1 MAAIHPIVSVGLD
14 LPLLFTRAAVL
25 RSAGYNSVVTISPD
39 TPSLEVLLRRQP
51 PLVLICHTVR
61 GAKLADVLRKADA
74 SKAPVLV
81 LDRACL
87 DPEQLIAL
95 VSSAIASS
103 APAPPGSRGT
113 GPRLAPQVSR

>member
-1 MAAIHPIVSVGLD
+1 VAAIHPIVSVGLD

-25 RSAGYNSVVTISPD
+25 RSAGYSVVTISPD

-51 PLVLICHTVR
+51 PLVLICHTVK
-61 GAKLADVLRKADA
+61 GGKLADVLRKANA

-81 LDRACL
+81 LDRAGL

-113 GPRLAPQVSR
+113 GPRLAPQVLR